1 MAPRAA
7 VRRSRR
13 LRAAETA
20 ACRSPEALR
29 TPGTARR
36 ASSRSPLRRGA
47 LPPAGQRGS
56 EGMTVS
62 ELPDWLNPT
71 GLEPAA

>member
-20 ACRSPEALR
+20 VCRSQEALR
-29 TPGTARR
+29 TPGTAGQDTDPRGGGSFPSGEGHAPR
-36 ASSRSPLRRGA
+36 LPLPHPHKWEKR
-47 LPPAGQRGS
+47 LPPG
-56 EGMTVS
+56 
-62 ELPDWLNPT
+62 P
-71 GLEPAA
+71 